1 VHEVSGLGAGTRLV
15 QLGAFDSEAMTRAA
29 WAQLVARHGDLLG
42 AKNLYVERA
51 TSNARVFYRLR
62 VAGFGNPEETR
73 VMCESLRT
81 RGVDCI
87 PVTLQ

>member
-1 VHEVSGLGAGTRLV
+1 MARY
-15 QLGAFDSEAMTRAA
+15 DSAELTRAA
-29 WAQLVARHGDLLG
+29 WDNLVERYGDILG
-42 AKNLYVERA
+42 SKSLYVERA

-62 VAGFGNPEETR
+62 VAGFDSADGTR
-73 VMCESLRT
+73 VMCEELRA